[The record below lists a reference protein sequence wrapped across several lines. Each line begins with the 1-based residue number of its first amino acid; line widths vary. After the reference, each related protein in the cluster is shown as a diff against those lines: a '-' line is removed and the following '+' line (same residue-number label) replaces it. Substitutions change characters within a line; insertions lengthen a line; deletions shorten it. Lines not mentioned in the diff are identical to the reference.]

1 MSINNLQPLIEDWK
15 ARVVTSLGSFDDTE
29 RLAEYALHVSR
40 ILAYPNMSVKDF
52 LHRID
57 SMGQELQL
65 MTERVM
71 PLRPTQIIETVNNYL
86 FKEKEFKPN
95 LQDYYNPQNSYL
107 NVVLEERS
115 GIPITLS
122 IIYIRVGHFLNFK
135 LHPVNFPGHFLV
147 KHVLEEGETSEIII
161 DPFNGGR
168 IMDDY
173 ALKELLDQFYR
184 GQNIPLTRAF
194 VEKATSAQ
202 VMTRLLNNLKGSYY
216 ESQNIDKAE
225 IANEMIIAMEPNN
238 PGATRDKGM
247 ILLKRKNHV
256 QALSLLNKYLEIEP
270 EAEDADAVLEIIRQ
284 IRDGRSK
291 KL

>member
-1 MSINNLQPLIEDWK
+1 LSINNLQPLIEDWK
-15 ARVVTSLGSFDDTE
+15 ASVVNSIGSFDDTE

-40 ILAYPNMSVKDF
+40 ILAYPNMSVQDF

-57 SMGQELQL
+57 LLGQELQL
-65 MTERVM
+65 MTKRMM
-71 PLRPTQIIETVNNYL
+71 PLRPTLIIETMNNYL

-107 NVVLEERS
+107 NVVLEGRS

-135 LHPVNFPGHFLV
+135 LYPVNFPGHFLV

-161 DPFNGGR
+161 DPFNSGR

-194 VEKATSAQ
+194 VEKATSVQ

-225 IANEMIIAMEPNN
+225 IANEMIIAMEPDN
-238 PGATRDKGM
+238 PGAIRDKGM
-247 ILLKRKNHV
+247 ILLKRKNHGE
-256 QALSLLNKYLEIEP
+256 AISLLIKYLEIEP
-270 EAEDADAVLEIIRQ
+270 EAEDADTILEIIRR
-284 IRDGRSK
+284 IRDGTSK

>member
-15 ARVVTSLGSFDDTE
+15 ASVVNSIGSFDDTE

-40 ILAYPNMSVKDF
+40 ILAYPNMSVQDF

-57 SMGQELQL
+57 LLGQELQL
-65 MTERVM
+65 MTKRMM
-71 PLRPTQIIETVNNYL
+71 PLRPTLIIETMNNYL

-107 NVVLEERS
+107 NVVLEGRS

-135 LHPVNFPGHFLV
+135 LYPVNFPGHFLV

-161 DPFNGGR
+161 DPFNSGR

-194 VEKATSAQ
+194 VEKATSVQ

-225 IANEMIIAMEPNN
+225 IANEMIIAMEPDN
-238 PGATRDKGM
+238 PGAIRDKGM
-247 ILLKRKNHV
+247 MLLKRKNHGE
-256 QALSLLNKYLEIEP
+256 AISLLIKYLEIEP
-270 EAEDADAVLEIIRQ
+270 EAEDADTILEIIRR
-284 IRDGRSK
+284 IRDDTSK

>member
-1 MSINNLQPLIEDWK
+1 LSINNLQPLIEDWK
-15 ARVVTSLGSFDDTE
+15 ASVVNSIGSFDDTE

-40 ILAYPNMSVKDF
+40 ILAYPNMSVQDF

-57 SMGQELQL
+57 LLGQELQL
-65 MTERVM
+65 MTKRMM
-71 PLRPTQIIETVNNYL
+71 PLRPTLIIETMNNYL

-107 NVVLEERS
+107 NVVLEGRS

-135 LHPVNFPGHFLV
+135 LYPVNFPGHFLV

-161 DPFNGGR
+161 DPFNSGR

-194 VEKATSAQ
+194 VEKATSVQ

-225 IANEMIIAMEPNN
+225 IANEMIIAMEPDN
-238 PGATRDKGM
+238 PGAIRDKGM
-247 ILLKRKNHV
+247 MLLKRKNHGE
-256 QALSLLNKYLEIEP
+256 AISLLIKYLEIEP
-270 EAEDADAVLEIIRQ
+270 EAEDADTILEIIRR
-284 IRDGRSK
+284 IRDGTSK

>member
-15 ARVVTSLGSFDDTE
+15 ASVVNYIGSFDDAE

-40 ILAYPNMSVKDF
+40 ILAYPSLSVKDS

-57 SMGQELQL
+57 SLGQELQL
-65 MTERVM
+65 MTKRMM
-71 PLRPTQIIETVNNYL
+71 PLRPTLIIETMNNYL
-86 FKEKEFKPN
+86 FKEKVFKPN

-107 NVVLEERS
+107 NVVLEGRS

-135 LHPVNFPGHFLV
+135 LYPVNFPGHFLV

-161 DPFNGGR
+161 DPFNSGR

-173 ALKELLDQFYR
+173 SLKELLDQFYR

-194 VEKATSAQ
+194 VEKATSVQ

-225 IANEMIIAMEPNN
+225 IANEMIIAMEPDN
-238 PGATRDKGM
+238 PGAIRDKGM
-247 ILLKRKNHV
+247 ILLKRKNHGE
-256 QALSLLNKYLEIEP
+256 AISLLNKYLEIEP
-270 EAEDADAVLEIIRQ
+270 EAEDADAILEIIRR
-284 IRDGRSK
+284 IRDGTSK

>member
-1 MSINNLQPLIEDWK
+1 LSINNLQPLIEDWK
-15 ARVVTSLGSFDDTE
+15 ASVVNSIGSFDDTE

-40 ILAYPNMSVKDF
+40 ILAYPNMSVQDF
-52 LHRID
+52 LNRID
-57 SMGQELQL
+57 LLGQELQL
-65 MTERVM
+65 MTKRMM
-71 PLRPTQIIETVNNYL
+71 PLRPTLIIETMNNYL

-107 NVVLEERS
+107 NVVLEGRS

-135 LHPVNFPGHFLV
+135 LYPVNFPGHFLV

-161 DPFNGGR
+161 DPFNSGR

-194 VEKATSAQ
+194 VEKATSVQ

-225 IANEMIIAMEPNN
+225 IANEMIIAMEPDN
-238 PGATRDKGM
+238 PGAIRDKGM
-247 ILLKRKNHV
+247 MLLKRKNHGE
-256 QALSLLNKYLEIEP
+256 AISLLIKYLEIEP
-270 EAEDADAVLEIIRQ
+270 EAEDADTILEIIRR
-284 IRDGRSK
+284 IRDGTSK

>member
-1 MSINNLQPLIEDWK
+1 LSINNLHLLIGDWK
-15 ARVVTSLGSFDDTE
+15 AKVVNSLGSFDDTE

-40 ILAYPNMSVKDF
+40 ILAYPNMNVKDF
-52 LHRID
+52 LHIID
-57 SMGQELQL
+57 SLGQELQL
-65 MTERVM
+65 MTGKVM

-135 LHPVNFPGHFLV
+135 LYPVNFPGHFLV

-225 IANEMIIAMEPNN
+225 IANEMIIAMEPDN

-247 ILLKRKNHV
+247 ILLKRKNHL
-256 QALSLLNKYLEIEP
+256 QALNLLNRYLEIEP

-284 IRDGRSK
+284 IRDGTSK

>member
-15 ARVVTSLGSFDDTE
+15 ASVVNSIGSFDDTE

-40 ILAYPNMSVKDF
+40 ILAYPNMSVQDF

-57 SMGQELQL
+57 LLGQELQL
-65 MTERVM
+65 MTKRMM
-71 PLRPTQIIETVNNYL
+71 PLRPTLIIETMNNYL

-107 NVVLEERS
+107 NVVLEGRS

-135 LHPVNFPGHFLV
+135 LYPVNFPGHFLV

-161 DPFNGGR
+161 DPFNSGR

-194 VEKATSAQ
+194 VEKATSVQ

-225 IANEMIIAMEPNN
+225 IANEMIIAMEPDN
-238 PGATRDKGM
+238 PGAIRDKGM
-247 ILLKRKNHV
+247 MLLKRKNHGE
-256 QALSLLNKYLEIEP
+256 AISLLIKYLEIEP
-270 EAEDADAVLEIIRQ
+270 EAEDADTILEIIRR
-284 IRDGRSK
+284 IRDGTSK

>member
-1 MSINNLQPLIEDWK
+1 MSIDNLQPLIEDWK
-15 ARVVTSLGSFDDTE
+15 ASVVNSLGSFDDPE

-52 LHRID
+52 LHRTD
-57 SMGQELQL
+57 SLGQELQS
-65 MTERVM
+65 MTKRVM
-71 PLRPTQIIETVNNYL
+71 PLRPTQIIETLNNYL

-95 LQDYYNPQNSYL
+95 LQDYYNPKNSYL

-122 IIYIRVGHFLNFK
+122 ILYIRVGHFLNFK
-135 LHPVNFPGHFLV
+135 LYPVNFPGHFLV
-147 KHVLEEGETSEIII
+147 KHVLDEGETSDIII

-194 VEKATSAQ
+194 IEKATSAH

-225 IANEMIIAMEPNN
+225 LANEMIIAIEPAN
-238 PGATRDKGM
+238 PGAIRDKGM
-247 ILLKRKNHV
+247 ILLKRKNLV
-256 QALSLLNKYLEIEP
+256 QALSLLNRYLEIEP
-270 EAEDADAVLEIIRQ
+270 EAEDADTVLEIIRQ
-284 IRDGRSK
+284 IRDGASK